1 MVHQEY
7 FDILRENPLPFQ
19 RYVSRGDMPD
29 EVDICE
35 PRKDVEEAILEAIEL
50 VRIDNTPRIVPV
62 LGEAGMGKTHLYWA
76 LKEKEKTHNFI
87 AVYVPSPPNPLR
99 TILHLYTCLMDV
111 AGITLIENA
120 ANRLLETYGST
131 EKKSFLSVF
140 GRRKKEFSVHQTYS
154 GVASDIVKVLLIYAT
169 NFALRNTAERW
180 LLSETLDEEDLEKL
194 GVRSILDDDET
205 CFAALKIL
213 LDNADKVVLFY
224 FDEMETPLRI
234 WGEEAERQILET
246 MKKLY
251 NELKNCCF
259 IITSLPETW
268 EQLTRIMDASL
279 SSRMELPAY
288 LKPFSIND
296 IKKFYV
302 EHMKLYWEQ
311 FNLALPDDPHFPLK
325 EEEFEKI
332 YEVTK
337 GNPRGVIKQLR
348 RKLKEKLKIEEE
360 KREEKEEIKVTPI
373 ILVDS
378 LCLAMSHVAE
388 TMGLT
393 ASLKIAYSYRVGEK
407 QQQLAALMEISK
419 NSNKAVV
426 GFEIPNIKNWDK
438 SGGVAAYYALKRLEN
453 AVVSNLMD
461 KGVLVVPRGTSGE
474 KYTRLLEKMKE
485 KIILIEINQKEAKEI
500 ISEKNEI
507 SERATRIAERI
518 LEDIKK
524 EFLQK

>member
-1 MVHQEY
+1 MVLQEY

-29 EVDICE
+29 EVDIYE

-50 VRIDNTPRIVPV
+50 VKIDSTPRIIPV

-76 LKEKEKTHNFI
+76 LKEKEKTHNFLV
-87 AVYVPSPPNPLR
+87 VYVPSPPNPLR
-99 TILHLYTCLMDV
+99 TILHLYTCLMDT
-111 AGITLIENA
+111 AGTTLMENA
-120 ANRLLETYGST
+120 ANKLLETYGSN
-131 EKKSFLSVF
+131 EKKGFLSVF
-140 GRRKKEFSVHQTYS
+140 GRRRKEFLVRQKYS
-154 GVASDIVKVLLIYAT
+154 GAASDIVKVLLIYAT
-169 NFALRNTAERW
+169 NFALRNIAERW

-194 GVRSILDDDET
+194 GVRRILDDDET
-205 CFAALKIL
+205 CFTALRIL
-213 LDNADKVVLFY
+213 LDNMDKVVLFY

-246 MKKLY
+246 IKKLY

-259 IITSLPETW
+259 VITSLPETW
-268 EQLTRIMDASL
+268 EQLIRIMDASL
-279 SSRMELPAY
+279 SSRMELPAC

-302 EHMKLYWEQ
+302 EHMKLYWER
-311 FNLALPDDPHFPLK
+311 FNLALPDDPYFPLK
-325 EEEFEKI
+325 EEEFKKI

-348 RKLKEKLKIEEE
+348 KKLKEKLKIEEE
-360 KREEKEEIKVTPI
+360 EKEEKEEIRITPV

-378 LCLAMSHVAE
+378 LCLAMSNVAE

-393 ASLKIAYSYRVGEK
+393 ANLKIAYSYRIGEK

-419 NSNKAVV
+419 NSNKIVV

-453 AVVSNLMD
+453 AITSNLMD

-474 KYTRLLEKMKE
+474 KYTRLLKKMREKV
-485 KIILIEINQKEAKEI
+485 ILIEINQNEAKEI
-500 ISEKNEI
+500 ISEKGQI
-507 SERATRIAERI
+507 SKRATKIAEKVLNNIREEI
-518 LEDIKK
+518 
-524 EFLQK
+524 LQK